1 MFASATHILKLE
13 LYKEHHHGPCAR
25 VTRTSMTHS
34 IFCLLSKPKKKKL
47 LKTFPEALP
56 EERIHQHSS
65 ILNVYFLVL
74 FHSIQVCHL
83 KSKLNIVFKSWFE
96 LLKDTVWFPALP
108 VAKPCDVGQVTS
120 ALGLGLLTAKREQWH
135 LCYLVMGFRL
145 RLHQGHP
152 GRRWVG
158 PTATSAQRGSLLLIV
173 TRAPLGLMPASNVTK
188 PRNTISKMLSKVR
201 VHGKWSANGKGW
213 LQLQITENTLTKL
226 QVLKDSGGQ
235 EVQSGLLLGSTLPWA
250 SSFFR
255 PEARW
260 QQCL

>member
-1 MFASATHILKLE
+1 M
-13 LYKEHHHGPCAR
+13 
-25 VTRTSMTHS
+25 
-34 IFCLLSKPKKKKL
+34 
-47 LKTFPEALP
+47 
-56 EERIHQHSS
+56 
-65 ILNVYFLVL
+65 
-74 FHSIQVCHL
+74 CHL
-83 KSKLNIVFKSWFE
+83 KSKLNIIFKSWYE

-108 VAKPCDVGQVTS
+108 VAKPCDVGQVNS
-120 ALGLGLLTAKREQWH
+120 ALGLCLLTAKREQWH

-145 RLHQGHP
+145 HLHQDILGGGEWDPRLHLLRG
-152 GRRWVG
+152 
-158 PTATSAQRGSLLLIV
+158 GSLLLIV
-173 TRAPLGLMPASNVTK
+173 TRAPLELMPASNVTK
-188 PRNTISKMLSKVR
+188 PRNIISKMLSKVR

-235 EVQSGLLLGSTLPWA
+235 EVQSGLLLGSTPPWA